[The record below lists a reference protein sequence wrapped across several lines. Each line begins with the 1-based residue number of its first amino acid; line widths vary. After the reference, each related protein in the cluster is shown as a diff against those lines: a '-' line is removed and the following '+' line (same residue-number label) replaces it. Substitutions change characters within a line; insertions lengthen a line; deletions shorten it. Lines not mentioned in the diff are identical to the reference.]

1 MAQRERFEENKREIG
16 AVLNA
21 WITSDRNDR

>member
-1 MAQRERFEENKREIG
+1 MSQRERFEENKREI
-16 AVLNA
+16 AAILNA

>member
-1 MAQRERFEENKREIG
+1 MSQRERFEENKRQIG
-16 AVLNA
+16 ALLNA